1 MKEGIQRQAVS
12 QSESESELR
21 VLRRT
26 KLKLVHCKF
35 ALLLAFRVRDGA
47 CVCPFLLAFVGFA
60 HSASAHNCS
69 HLRPCQARFISVKK
83 ELHIQENGSSTL
95 HLNPH

>member
-26 KLKLVHCKF
+26 KLKLSFTANLPFCWRLGLEMVRAC
-35 ALLLAFRVRDGA
+35 AL
-47 CVCPFLLAFVGFA
+47 FLLACVGFA

-69 HLRPCQARFISVKK
+69 HLRPCQARFISISG
-83 ELHIQENGSSTL
+83 LC
-95 HLNPH
+95 

>member
-1 MKEGIQRQAVS
+1 MVRA
-12 QSESESELR
+12 
-21 VLRRT
+21 
-26 KLKLVHCKF
+26 C
-35 ALLLAFRVRDGA
+35 AL
-47 CVCPFLLAFVGFA
+47 FLLAFVGFA

>member
-35 ALLLAFRVRDGA
+35 ALLLAFRVRQLEMVRA
-47 CVCPFLLAFVGFA
+47 CALFLLACVGFA

-69 HLRPCQARFISVKK
+69 HLRPCQARFISISG
-83 ELHIQENGSSTL
+83 LC
-95 HLNPH
+95 